1 MGLFY
6 SKRLQKILDF
16 DAPELAKQSF
26 SQYIEPEH
34 ILSIILQQTESL
46 AFKILLAIETSINM
60 EDNIPFLQKKLT
72 ELIEK
77 LPHATTKTNKT
88 SFLSPNTTEVLALAE
103 ETARIMMSDVI
114 GTEHFLLGLLKLS
127 QHPLK
132 KILQEIQ
139 VTFDN
144 AQETLY
150 NILGIE
156 SDKGEIARFFE
167 TDPPFMDP
175 EDSINTYKKQ
185 KILPKFSINL
195 NQLAKKGKLDPVI
208 GRNNEINRVL
218 EILSRR
224 TKNNPILIG
233 EPGVGKTAIV
243 EGIAQRIVNS
253 PMLSKLNKKIIYIL
267 DLASIVAGS
276 KYRGEFEERI
286 KKIVEEVSASKNSIL
301 FIDEFHT
308 IIGAGAAEGTLDAAN
323 ILKPAL
329 ARGELQIIG
338 ATTLNEYKKYI
349 EHDKALERRMQ
360 PVPVNEPT
368 REETIEILNGLK
380 TNYEKFHHIIYSK
393 EAIIEAVDLS
403 IRFIT
408 ERFLPDKAIDLLD
421 EAGAKARN
429 LDYKIPEIITK
440 YKEEIKKLE
449 VEKKEAVEKQNFEQA
464 IVLRDKLL
472 SLRTNLKKAKENWE
486 KEAEEH
492 TITITKEH
500 IQKIISLWLH
510 IPLEKVSES
519 EGKRLLKMEHE
530 LSKKLI
536 GQNHAIATVSNVIR
550 RSRVG
555 LQSHKRP
562 IGSFIFL
569 GPTGVGKTLLA
580 KVIAEFLF
588 GNEDKLI
595 RIDMSDFME
604 KFSVSRLVGAP
615 PGYIGYEEGGL
626 LTEKVRKNP
635 YSVILFD
642 EIEKAHP
649 DVFHILLQI
658 LEEGELADNLG
669 NIVNFRNTL
678 IILTSNIGS
687 KEMNQNTLGFED
699 IKNQIEQNKTLEHNM
714 KKSLKKLFNPEFLN
728 RIDHTIIFNK
738 LTRRDIGKILEKEL
752 KIILKNLKKNK
763 IFLTVDKTAKNYLI
777 EKSFNDEAG
786 ARQIRRILQTEIED
800 RVAIAVLENSIK
812 KNNKFFLIKENNS
825 LILKEKEIVTK

>member
-16 DAPELAKQSF
+16 DAPELAKKSF

-34 ILSIILQQTESL
+34 ILSIILLQPESL
-46 AFKILLAIETSINM
+46 AFKILINIEA
-60 EDNIPFLQKKLT
+60 DLPFLQKKLAA
-72 ELIEK
+72 LIK
-77 LPHATTKTNKT
+77 ILPRTTTKTNQK
-88 SFLSPNTTEVLALAE
+88 SFLSPNTTEILALAE
-103 ETARIMMSDVI
+103 ETARLMMSEVI
-114 GTEHFLLGLLKLS
+114 GTEHFLLGLLKFS
-127 QHPLK
+127 QHPLN
-132 KILQEIQ
+132 KILQEIHI
-139 VTFDN
+139 TFDN
-144 AQETLY
+144 VQETLY

-156 SDKGEIARFFE
+156 SDEGYFDDYLDINHFFTTE
-167 TDPPFMDP
+167 ESTTK
-175 EDSINTYKKQ
+175 NKKQ
-185 KILPKFSINL
+185 KILSKFSINL
-195 NQLAKKGKLDPVI
+195 NKLAEQNKLDPVI

-243 EGIAQRIVNS
+243 EGIAQRIINS
-253 PMLSKLNKKIIYIL
+253 PMLPRLKSKVIHIL
-267 DLASIVAGS
+267 DLASIVAGT

-286 KKIVEEVSASKNSIL
+286 KKIVQEASASKNTVL

-308 IIGAGAAEGTLDAAN
+308 IIGAGSAEGTLDAAN

-329 ARGELQIIG
+329 ARGDLQIIG
-338 ATTLNEYKKYI
+338 ATTLNEYKKNI

-360 PVPVNEPT
+360 PIPVNEPT

-380 TNYEKFHHIIYSK
+380 TNYEKFHNIIYSN
-393 EAIIEAVDLS
+393 EAITEAVDLS

-429 LDYKIPEIITK
+429 VDHKIPVIITK
-440 YKEEIKKLE
+440 YEKKIKKLE

-472 SLRTNLKKAKENWE
+472 NLKKNLKQAKENWE

-492 TITITKEH
+492 IITITKEH
-500 IQKIISLWLH
+500 IQKVISLWLH
-510 IPLEKVSES
+510 LPLEKVSET
-519 EGKRLLKMEHE
+519 EGKRLLKMETE

-536 GQNHAIATVSNVIR
+536 GQNKAIATVSNVIR

-580 KVIAEFLF
+580 KIIAEFLF
-588 GNEDKLI
+588 GNENKLI

-615 PGYIGYEEGGL
+615 PGYVGYEEGGL

-687 KEMNQNTLGFED
+687 KEMNQATLGFED

-728 RIDHTIIFNK
+728 RIDHTIVFNK
-738 LTRRDIGKILEKEL
+738 LTRKDIGKILEKEL
-752 KIILKNLKKNK
+752 KIILNNLKKNK
-763 IFLTVDKTAKNYLI
+763 ILLTVDKTAKAHLI

-800 RVAIAVLENSIK
+800 TVANAVLKNSIK
-812 KNNKFFLIKENNS
+812 GNNDFSLIKEGNS
-825 LILKEKEIVTK
+825 LVLKEKEMATK